1 MDNFHYF
8 KQAIE
13 PSLKLIASGG
23 KDNDQFEKQ
32 WLEDYF
38 TDFRLKAII
47 VQLSI
52 LNIHTLQAIVNNQPI
67 SSSYLSRRLGVTK
80 GAISKS
86 VKRLTELQLITQAKE
101 AGNRKTIYYHSTSLG
116 TALNSGHT
124 ALEKYLDQQVQE
136 VVKAY
141 SPTDLKAIARFLQ
154 DIQTIHHD

>member
-67 SSSYLSRRLGVTK
+67 SGSSLSHRLGVTK

-86 VKRLTELQLITQAKE
+86 AKRLTELQLITQAKE

-124 ALEKYLDQQVQE
+124 ALEKYLDQQVQQ

-154 DIQTIHHD
+154 DIQAIHHD